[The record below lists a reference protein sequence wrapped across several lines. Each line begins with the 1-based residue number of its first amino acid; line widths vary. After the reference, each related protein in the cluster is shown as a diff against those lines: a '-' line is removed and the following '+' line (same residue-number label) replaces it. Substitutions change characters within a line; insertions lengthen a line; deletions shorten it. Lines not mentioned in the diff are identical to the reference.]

1 MQQLSPRRVAVSL
14 LVRILD
20 HRQTLDEALAQDAGF
35 SALEGSDRGFA
46 RAMVSAA
53 LRWLGQ
59 LDKILARHVTG
70 RDFYDLDPEVRHL
83 LRVGAAQVCILRTP
97 MHAAVSET
105 VETARSVDGARK
117 AGGLIN
123 AVMRKLAPEDLET
136 LNAPAVLVWPDNFR
150 KLMTDTLG
158 GSGATALAE
167 STLEP
172 PPLDLTVPKDAKLW
186 AEKLGGEQIGPATVR
201 LEEGV
206 VDTLTGYETGNWWVQ
221 DVAATLPVQV
231 LAPKKGEHVLDVCA
245 APGGKTLQI
254 ATSGA
259 RVTALDRSAKRLRL
273 VRENLKRTRLEA
285 ECIAVDA
292 TKWTPEALVDAVL
305 LDAPCSA
312 LGTLRRHPESPW
324 IKLADDL
331 ERFPS
336 IQARLLDAAAQM
348 VKPGGRLVY
357 CVCTP
362 LPREGVDVVNAFL
375 EANPEWKRAP
385 LVAEALAPFAQAVTS
400 DGDILTLPGAADLA
414 RGHDAFFIASL
425 IREEH

>member
-46 RAMVSAA
+46 RAMVSAV

-70 RDFYDLDPEVRHL
+70 RDFYQLDPEVRHL
-83 LRVGAAQVCILRTP
+83 LRVGAAQVCVLRTP
-97 MHAAVSET
+97 IHAAVSET
-105 VETARSVDGARK
+105 VETARAVDGARK

-136 LNAPAVLVWPDNFR
+136 LNAPAVLVWPESFR
-150 KLMTDTLG
+150 TLMTEALG
-158 GSGATALAE
+158 GANATALAE
-167 STLEP
+167 SSLEP
-172 PPLDLTVPKDAKLW
+172 PPLDLTVLKDAKLW
-186 AEKLGGEQIGPATVR
+186 SEKLGGEQIGPTTVR

-206 VDTLTGYETGNWWVQ
+206 VETLTGYDTGNWWVQ
-221 DVAATLPVQV
+221 DVAATLPVQL
-231 LAPKKGEHVLDVCA
+231 LAPKKGEHILDVCA

-254 ATSGA
+254 AASGA
-259 RVTALDRSAKRLRL
+259 RVTALDRSSKRLRL

-285 ECIAVDA
+285 ECIAADA
-292 TKWTPEALVDAVL
+292 TKWTPDAPVDAVL

-324 IKLADDL
+324 IKLAEDL

-362 LPREGVDVVNAFL
+362 LPREGVEVVSAFL
-375 EANPEWKRAP
+375 EANSEWSRAP
-385 LVAEALAPFAQAVTS
+385 MDPAGLSPFEGAVTPE
-400 DGDILTLPGAADLA
+400 GDIMTLPGTVDLA
-414 RGHDAFFIASL
+414 RGHDVFFIATL
-425 IREEH
+425 QRD